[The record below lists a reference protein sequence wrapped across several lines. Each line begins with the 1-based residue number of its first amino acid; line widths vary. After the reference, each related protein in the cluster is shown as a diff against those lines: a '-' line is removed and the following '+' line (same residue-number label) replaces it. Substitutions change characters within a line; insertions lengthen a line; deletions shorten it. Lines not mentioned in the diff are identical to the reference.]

1 LYVYFVHD
9 NIIETDM
16 AYLGLRTVDDQQRA
30 YYDQFGRKYKQ
41 QILSSEDPSVWTTD
55 FSTRGPS
62 FQDMQSRVGKQAELI
77 SAFFSPEHPVLDVGC
92 GFGRQA
98 FLMANRGFRV
108 VGVDTSQEFID
119 IARCLFDQR
128 GLTNAVFHCGSIFDI
143 SLGQRFRQAVLFDV
157 LEHVVPEDRVGFL
170 QSLVTTILE
179 PNAVMIVTVPV
190 LRYNSLRRILN
201 RTGFRIAPDTEHPY
215 YSPTMRDIARL
226 CRPMCQVV
234 KHEIV
239 GRTRFIVLR
248 RT

>member
-1 LYVYFVHD
+1 
-9 NIIETDM
+9 
-16 AYLGLRTVDDQQRA
+16 
-30 YYDQFGRKYKQ
+30 
-41 QILSSEDPSVWTTD
+41 
-55 FSTRGPS
+55 
-62 FQDMQSRVGKQAELI
+62 
-77 SAFFSPEHPVLDVGC
+77 
-92 GFGRQA
+92 
-98 FLMANRGFRV
+98 
-108 VGVDTSQEFID
+108 
-119 IARCLFDQR
+119 
-128 GLTNAVFHCGSIFDI
+128 LTNAVFHCGSIFDI